1 MFETMFNNVSLLKK
15 GLDAS
20 WLKNEVISNNVANV
34 DTPGFKSSS
43 VQFEAMFKEALDN
56 NGSNFVGTKTQ
67 EKHLDIGS
75 KDINKLNAT
84 ATQNNNTTM
93 RLDGNNVD
101 IDSEMTELA
110 KNTIYYNML
119 SIKVSKELGRLRLA
133 ITEGK

>member
-1 MFETMFNNVSLLKK
+1 MFDKMFSNVSLLKK

-43 VQFEAMFKEALDN
+43 VDFESVFKDALD
-56 NGSNFVGTKTQ
+56 GDSDFVGFKTR
-67 EKHLDIGS
+67 EGHIDIGVEDVS
-75 KDINKLNAT
+75 DLNAKII
-84 ATQNNNTTM
+84 QNNETSM
-93 RLDGNNVD
+93 KLDGNNVD

-119 SIKVSKELGRLRLA
+119 SIKVSKELGRIRMA